1 MKNYTNSDYALNKVN
16 KEAIVYRFADEIVE
30 VTLEDYLRENPGKT
44 ADDFAE
50 LKVLSDSD
58 YKDQDRADY
67 RQTYRNVSI
76 HGLDETDAC
85 CVPSP
90 EEILFDEPEWK
101 ARKDRMRQQAYEV
114 IATLTE
120 VQRRRYL
127 MYHVDGLTMRKI
139 AASEGVHHPRI
150 VKSIQDA
157 EKKIKKYLAND

>member
-16 KEAIVYRFADEIVE
+16 KEAIIYRFANEIVE
-30 VTLEDYLRENPGKT
+30 VTLADYLRENPGKT

-50 LKVLSDSD
+50 LKALSDED
-58 YKDQDRADY
+58 YKDQDREDY
-67 RQTYRNVSI
+67 RLTYKNVPL

-90 EEILFDEPEWK
+90 EEILIDEPERK
-101 ARKDRMRQQAYEV
+101 ARKECMRRQAYEA

-127 MYHVDGLTMRKI
+127 MYHVEGLTEEQI
-139 AASEGVHHPRI
+139 AENEGATQQAVS
-150 VKSIQDA
+150 KSLFWA